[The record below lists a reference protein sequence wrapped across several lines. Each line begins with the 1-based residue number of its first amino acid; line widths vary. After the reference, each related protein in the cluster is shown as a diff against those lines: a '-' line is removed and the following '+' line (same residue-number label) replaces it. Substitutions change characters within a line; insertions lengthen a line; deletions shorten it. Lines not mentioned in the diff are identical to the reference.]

1 MFKIYKWAIA
11 FLVTSQVAVMSDVR
25 PLETFDQPM
34 NVDNFAFVE
43 NELLSSSRYT
53 QMDRYSDAMYD
64 QFNETFSLRFTS
76 QQLTTLGFELALEN
90 DAFRLFVEQDS
101 FSVILEDKGTGYMF
115 SSRPEFQGFSETRE
129 DNTANRNQMNSGL
142 WIESL
147 RTTNVSSSAIKVE
160 SLYTLA
166 DVSYANNGSQDLENI
181 DLTRPYL
188 LEEGSYDV
196 DAVSVEQ
203 INQTS
208 QDVTYRITT
217 SAYDFQFD
225 VQLGLSE
232 EGFSVYFDPSTLL
245 ETNENFRMTGLQFFP
260 YFGSLREDVFPSYMV
275 IPDGNGALVR
285 TDVRYD
291 TAFQADYYGSDPGYG
306 RTSIAQL
313 SLPVFGVIHAVNQIG
328 FWTEI
333 EEGAQHS
340 TLLANFWGRSTRYH
354 RITNRFNLRRVY
366 RNIINRAGDGSDVIP
381 TETITTPFKSSYRLL
396 KNENANYVGMANAY
410 QARLVE
416 REVLTMA
423 LEEHMPMYLQFL
435 MSEQE
440 PTFFG
445 TTQVTM
451 TTPQQMRTMSEQL
464 VEAGIVNQT
473 IGISGWSSDGYTYYA
488 PYRTRYSDAS
498 ALKSTIRSF
507 QDLGFDTYLEQDYV
521 TSTSLSRRV
530 DFNRDVAR
538 NYSKLK
544 MSRVFNRFD
553 SDQISFYYLYPEQS
567 QTMMENDQSS
577 FENLGVSG
585 LYMRDF
591 GRVLTSY
598 FDGQRRSRTHTLSIL
613 HEMAML
619 MEGYALSRPNAYML
633 AHARHYMELPITN
646 AQLDLYTDLVPF
658 VSYVLRG
665 YIPVYTPSLN
675 FNTLGRDRLLQM
687 IDYAV
692 FPSYLLTEADS
703 TRLRYTY
710 SNRYFTTA
718 YEDFKEDIIDVYSYL
733 SPFYDALKDG
743 VITSRTMV
751 ALGVS
756 VVTFSHG
763 VQLVVNYRSQPYEF
777 EGVTIPAQD
786 ARVIS

>member
-11 FLVTSQVAVMSDVR
+11 FLVTSQVAVLSDVR
-25 PLETFDQPM
+25 PLENLQPPAQ
-34 NVDNFAFVE
+34 VDNFAFVE

-53 QMDRYSDAMYD
+53 QMDQYSEAEYD
-64 QFNETFSLRFTS
+64 TFMNTYSLRYTAL
-76 QQLTTLGFELALEN
+76 QLQTLGYVLTLEN
-90 DAFRLFVEQDS
+90 DDVRLYVEKDS
-101 FSVILEDKGTGYMF
+101 FSILLEDKATGYMM
-115 SSRPEFQGFSETRE
+115 SSRPEFQGYSQTRE
-129 DNTANRNQMNSGL
+129 DNTASRNQMNSGL

-188 LEEGSYDV
+188 LETGSYNEEAVNVDV
-196 DAVSVEQ
+196 L
-203 INQTS
+203 NQTNDS
-208 QDVTYRITT
+208 ITYRIVT
-217 SAYDFQFD
+217 SAYAFQFD
-225 VQLGLSE
+225 VQLGLTD
-232 EGFSVYFDPSTLL
+232 EGFYVYFDPTTLL

-260 YFGSLREDVFPSYMV
+260 YFGSVREDNFPSYMV

-285 TDVRYD
+285 TNERYD

-313 SLPVFGVIHAVNQIG
+313 SMPVFGLMHAVNEIG

-354 RITNRFNLRRVY
+354 RITNRFNIRRVY

-381 TETITTPFKSSYRLL
+381 TEAIATPFKSVYRLL
-396 KNENANYVGMANAY
+396 KDQNANYVGMANAY
-410 QARLVE
+410 QARLVQ
-416 REVLTMA
+416 RNILSAA
-423 LEEHMPMYLQFL
+423 LIEQMPMYLQFL
-435 MSEQE
+435 MNEQE

-445 TTQVTM
+445 TAKVTM
-451 TTPQQMRTMSEQL
+451 TTPMQMKTMSEQL
-464 VEAGIVNQT
+464 AQAGVLNQT
-473 IGISGWSSDGYTYYA
+473 IGISGWSADGYTYYA
-488 PYRTRYSDAS
+488 PYRTRFEDAS
-498 ALKSTIRSF
+498 GLKSVIRTF
-507 QDLGFDTYLEQDYV
+507 EENGFDTYLEQDYL

-553 SDQISFYYLYPEQS
+553 SDQISFYYLYPDQS
-567 QTMMENDQSS
+567 LTMMKNDQAAFS
-577 FENLGVSG
+577 NMGVSG

-591 GRVLTSY
+591 GHTLTSY

-613 HEMAML
+613 DDMANL
-619 MEGYALSRPNAYML
+619 MEGFALSFPNAYML
-633 AHARHYMELPITN
+633 AHAKHYMDLPITN

-692 FPSYLLTEADS
+692 FPSYLLTEAES

-718 YEDFKEDIIDVYSYL
+718 YDDFKDDIIDVYAFL
-733 SPFYDALKDG
+733 SPFYNTLKDG
-743 VITSRTMV
+743 MITSRTMV
-751 ALGVS
+751 SLGVS

-763 VQLVVNYRSQPYEF
+763 VELVVNYRSQPYVYN
-777 EGVTIPAQD
+777 GVTIPGQE
-786 ARVIS
+786 ARIVS